1 MKQPKK
7 LPNAI
12 EYSGDIFVPELDMD
26 LDEFVKLSGEHL
38 NSHEYHE
45 NLEEVDAKHIGENVF
60 ITEDLEIDD
69 SQFEEKED
77 EVNPQKLKRESFLRK
92 FVN

>member
-26 LDEFVKLSGEHL
+26 LDEFVKLSGDHL
-38 NSHEYHE
+38 NSHESHE
-45 NLEEVDAKHIGENVF
+45 SLEEVDAKHIGENVF

-77 EVNPQKLKRESFLRK
+77 AANPQKLKGKSFFRK